1 MKVQANPVF
10 VRQLYSG
17 AHRSRFFW
25 LLSGYVLL
33 QGLLIWGA
41 LYLIGSGTFGG
52 DEARIS
58 LAAILSSARQLY
70 WFSSLLLLLAG
81 GWLAPI
87 AAIGELTGESEHRTF
102 DLLRTTTLTSQA
114 IVLGKWE
121 MALLNGLLLLLAPL
135 PMQLLGF
142 WLGGVTVT
150 ELLLTQFFLFVVLM
164 MNTAL
169 ALAISARVRKT
180 WIAVLIFYGIILGV
194 IAFVGG
200 GALFLSVEDIF
211 PLLLPTAASL
221 WQKALL
227 QYGWV
232 LLVGLH
238 PLSAAISSVS
248 LCAEQGAWFLLEF
261 PVSICG
267 PSVTSPTVLLPAPWL
282 THTLLALPATAF
294 LLWRT
299 ARRIA
304 RPEV

>member
-169 ALAISARVRKT
+169 A
-180 WIAVLIFYGIILGV
+180 
-194 IAFVGG
+194 
-200 GALFLSVEDIF
+200 
-211 PLLLPTAASL
+211 
-221 WQKALL
+221 
-227 QYGWV
+227 
-232 LLVGLH
+232 
-238 PLSAAISSVS
+238 
-248 LCAEQGAWFLLEF
+248 
-261 PVSICG
+261 
-267 PSVTSPTVLLPAPWL
+267 
-282 THTLLALPATAF
+282 
-294 LLWRT
+294 
-299 ARRIA
+299 
-304 RPEV
+304 

>member
-10 VRQLYSG
+10 VRQLYGG

-52 DEARIS
+52 DDARIS
-58 LAAILSSARQLY
+58 LAAILNSARQLY

-81 GWLAPI
+81 GLLAPI
-87 AAIGELTGESEHRTF
+87 AAIGELTGENEHRTF

-114 IVLGKWE
+114 IVLGKWK
-121 MALLNGLLLLLAPL
+121 MALLNGLFLLLAPL

-150 ELLLTQFFLFVVLM
+150 ELLLTQLFLFVVLM

-200 GALFLSVEDIF
+200 GALFLSVEDVF
-211 PLLLPTAASL
+211 PLLLPAAASL

-227 QYGWV
+227 QHGWV

-238 PLSAAISSVS
+238 PLSAAIASVS

-261 PVSICG
+261 PVSIGG

-294 LLWRT
+294 LLWQT
-299 ARRIA
+299 ARRVA